1 MVLNKGNKSL
11 RELMVARGKESTSKA
26 TSKSQVPPPPS
37 QISTDLGLKPNFD
50 LKKKRPVEMLEEG
63 KMDPRKGTKQ
73 QKVVPNTRDR
83 RSQSVDSQEEQHKID
98 VCMTQRTWSPR
109 LEVDGAS
116 IPWGA
121 SVWEFQ
127 KRRVGYIAEALEQPL
142 LLPKDMDV
150 YRCFTQNDLFLSLK
164 RDLAMVSY
172 SSTYE
177 LKC

>member
-50 LKKKRPVEMLEEG
+50 LKKKRLVEMLEEG
-63 KMDPRKGTKQ
+63 EMDPWKGTKQ
-73 QKVVPNTRDR
+73 QKVVPDTRDR
-83 RSQSVDSQEEQHKID
+83 RSQSVDSREEQHKVD
-98 VCMTQRTWSPR
+98 VCMTQRTWSHR

-121 SVWEFQ
+121 SVREFQ
-127 KRRVGYIAEALEQPL
+127 KGRAGYIAEALEQPL
-142 LLPKDMDV
+142 LRPKDMDA
-150 YRCFTQNDLFLSLK
+150 YRRFTQNDLFLSLK

>member
-1 MVLNKGNKSL
+1 M
-11 RELMVARGKESTSKA
+11 
-26 TSKSQVPPPPS
+26 
-37 QISTDLGLKPNFD
+37 
-50 LKKKRPVEMLEEG
+50 
-63 KMDPRKGTKQ
+63 
-73 QKVVPNTRDR
+73 
-83 RSQSVDSQEEQHKID
+83 
-98 VCMTQRTWSPR
+98 
-109 LEVDGAS
+109 DGAS